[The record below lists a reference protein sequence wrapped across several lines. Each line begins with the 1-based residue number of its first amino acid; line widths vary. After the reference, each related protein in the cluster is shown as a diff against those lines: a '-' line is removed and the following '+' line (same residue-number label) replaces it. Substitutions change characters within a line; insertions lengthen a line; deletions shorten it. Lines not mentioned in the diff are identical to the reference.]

1 MVLVFG
7 KMQKNLVLSAGKTE
21 SFAFGLFFVYQQ
33 SAIPL
38 KKIIDKYN
46 GEASN

>member
-1 MVLVFG
+1 MCILIDEDAT
-7 KMQKNLVLSAGKTE
+7 LVLSAGKTE